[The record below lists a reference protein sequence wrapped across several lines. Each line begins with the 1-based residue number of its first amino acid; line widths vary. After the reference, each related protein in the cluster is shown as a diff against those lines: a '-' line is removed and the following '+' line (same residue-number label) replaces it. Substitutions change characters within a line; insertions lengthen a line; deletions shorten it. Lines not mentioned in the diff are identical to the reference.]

1 VLGVTL
7 RTTYVGLE
15 LLADTGKG
23 RRTFSYVSLD
33 HDLKLLAVGEGSLN
47 DVLAYAGGQAE
58 AFVAVNSPRRPNQGL
73 MRKEEVRQRL
83 VPPPKAP
90 SWRGHRVA
98 EYLMRQ
104 HNIPILPTSN
114 QAEACPPWM
123 QAGFEL
129 FRQLDK
135 MGFVPYPAEDSLRQ
149 SLEVYSHATF
159 CALLGQAPFPRASL
173 EGRLQRQLVLYEQG
187 IKVPDPMRFFEEVTT
202 FKLLHGVLPLKE
214 IYSPGGLDAFAAAFT
229 AWSAATKPG
238 EVTLLGA
245 PEEGQIVIPIQ
256 ALKEHY

>member
-1 VLGVTL
+1 MPGITL
-7 RTTYVGLE
+7 RTTYVGIE

-47 DVLAYAGGQAE
+47 DVLAYAGSQSE
-58 AFVAVNSPRRPNQGL
+58 VFVAINSPRRPNQGL

-83 VPPPKAP
+83 VPLPKAP
-90 SWRGHRVA
+90 SWHDHRVA
-98 EYLMRQ
+98 EYLVRQ

-114 QAEACPPWM
+114 QATACPPWM

-129 FRQLDK
+129 FSQLEK
-135 MGFVPYPAEDSLRQ
+135 LGFAPYPAEDSLRQ
-149 SLEVYSHATF
+149 SLEVHSHATF
-159 CALLGQAPFPRASL
+159 CALLAQAPFPRDSL
-173 EGRLQRQLVLYEQG
+173 EGRLQRQLVLFEQG
-187 IKVPDPMRFFEEVTT
+187 IKLPDPMRFFEEVTT

-214 IYSPGGLDAFAAAFT
+214 IYSSWGLDAAAAGFT
-229 AWSAATKPG
+229 AWKAANKPA

-245 PEEGQIVIPIQ
+245 PEEGQIVIPVQ
-256 ALKEHY
+256 TLKERY